1 MMFAL
6 FNLITLGVVVGSVFL
21 LTLLNLRWGVVLF
34 TVTALI
40 NVFFE
45 VFLEKLFPI
54 ELDLL
59 MGFVVLTR
67 FLARFT
73 LRKERWRRSALDLPV
88 LILIVAGVVT
98 LTAMAFRG
106 SDYFGEMA
114 SQVISLTMIM
124 GMSLV
129 VFQIL
134 RDLETVKQT
143 LEAFTVTVTAMGLF
157 GIVTLSL
164 GIQSIQIGGVKLVL
178 CSKWGG
184 IGARL
189 GGLYGQPNTF
199 AMPLVLAL
207 PVSVAFAL
215 TGRSKVQRLLWTSAG
230 GICAVALLF
239 SQSRSG
245 ILGAFLGMLVMG
257 LILAKGAGLTRLIR
271 YTFVI
276 GLIIYGALAVTGM
289 LNPVLERLSPA
300 YQLYQLEM
308 GRPEQNRLLI
318 WQRALGLAF
327 QNPFGYG
334 AETKYLIGKS
344 FGVERKSVHNVFV
357 SYLAN
362 FGWLGFVGIFLLA
375 LVPIR
380 QLWKFVHIADNTEWK
395 VIGTGLLA
403 GLVGFW
409 VHNLF
414 HSMIHWIAVWIYFAC
429 VAATLWLGY
438 ISRRVIPS

>member
-1 MMFAL
+1 MSTL
-6 FNLITLGVVVGSVFL
+6 FNFITLSVIVGSVFL
-21 LTLLNLRWGVVLF
+21 LTLLNLRWGVVLL
-34 TVTALI
+34 TVIALI
-40 NVFFE
+40 N

-59 MGFVVLTR
+59 MGFVVLTG
-67 FLARFT
+67 FLGRFT
-73 LRKERWRRSALDLPV
+73 LRKEQWRRSVLDLPV
-88 LILIVAGVVT
+88 LILILAGVVT

-106 SDYFGEMA
+106 SDYFEEMA
-114 SQVISLTMIM
+114 SQVISLTMVM

-134 RDLETVKQT
+134 RTPETIKQT
-143 LEAFTVTVTAMGLF
+143 LQAFTVTVTAIGLL

-164 GIQSIQIGGVKLVL
+164 GIQSIQIGGVKLAL
-178 CSKWGG
+178 WSEWGG

-199 AMPLVLAL
+199 ALPFVLAL

-215 TGRSKVQRLLWTSAG
+215 IGRSKVQQLLWASAG

-257 LILAKGAGLTRLIR
+257 LILAKGAELTRLIR

-300 YQLYQLEM
+300 YQLYQLKM

-318 WQRALGLAF
+318 WQRALALAF

-334 AETKYLIGKS
+334 AETKYLIGES
-344 FGVERKSVHNVFV
+344 FGIERRSVHNVFL
-357 SYLAN
+357 SSLTGL
-362 FGWLGFVGIFLLA
+362 GWLGFVGILLLA
-375 LVPIR
+375 IVPMR

-395 VIGTGLLA
+395 KIGTGLLS
-403 GLVGFW
+403 GLIGFW
-409 VHNLF
+409 VHNFF

-429 VAATLWLGY
+429 VAATIQLRY
-438 ISRRVIPS
+438 ISKAS